1 MRQFKHLSST
11 TIRSIYVGYLGGEP
25 KLAIARRLEIDNS
38 TVHYHINKIKHLPQQ
53 QVVALIR
60 PECGTCSQGHTSF
73 KCLVCGKGHD
83 NIKNE
88 EFQLIRQQRA
98 EIAELK
104 KRLSRYEDIDTI
116 DRSCLIVPV
125 RG

>member
-1 MRQFKHLSST
+1 MRQFKHLTSAA
-11 TIRSIYVGYLGGEP
+11 IRSIYVGYLGGEP
-25 KLAIARRLEIDNS
+25 KLTIANRLGIDNS
-38 TVHYHINKIKHLPQQ
+38 TVHYHINKIKHLPEV

-60 PECGTCSQGHTSF
+60 PECGTCSEGHTSF

-88 EFQLIRQQRA
+88 EFQLIRSLRA
-98 EIAELK
+98 RVSLLERQLT
-104 KRLSRYEDIDTI
+104 RYEDIATI
-116 DRSCLIVPV
+116 DNPSPIVSV